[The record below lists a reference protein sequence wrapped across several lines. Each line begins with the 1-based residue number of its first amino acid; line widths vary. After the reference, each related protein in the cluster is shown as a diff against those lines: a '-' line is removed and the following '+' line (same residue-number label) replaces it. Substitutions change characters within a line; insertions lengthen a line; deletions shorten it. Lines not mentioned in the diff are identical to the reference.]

1 MNTISING
9 VTISAGRSINIRN
22 GKITIDGVDVTPDA
36 KQITIEITSNVERL
50 EADCCEKITVNGD
63 AGPVSTQSGDVQ
75 VTGAVSGSVQT
86 MSGSVV
92 CGSVGGGVSTM
103 SGSVVHR

>member
-9 VTISAGRSINIRN
+9 VTITAGRSINIRN
-22 GKITIDGVDVTPDA
+22 GKITVDGGDVTPDA
-36 KQITIEITSNVERL
+36 KQIKIEITGNVERL
-50 EADCCEKITVNGD
+50 EADCCETITVNGD
-63 AGPVSTQSGDVQ
+63 CGPVSTQSGDVK
-75 VTGAVSGSVQT
+75 VGGAVSGPVQT

-92 CGSVGGGVSTM
+92 CGSVGGSVSTM